1 MFTERE
7 VIMKIVVLDRQSL
20 GDDTPLEVLKQ
31 FGDVVIYDKSSGEE
45 ALERSKD
52 ADVIIIN
59 KVRITRELLESSNEL
74 KLVCVFATGYDNI
87 DVLAAREL
95 GIGVCNVP
103 AYSTNSVVLFTVAT
117 VLALTS
123 RLLEYNNFVR
133 SGEYSESGVP
143 NKLSPVYHDLSGKT
157 WGIIGYGN
165 IGRAVGCVA
174 EAFGAKVLVNK
185 RTPVDGVEIVD
196 IEKLCRES
204 DIITI
209 HCPLNDQSR
218 GIIDKDKVALMK
230 SSVVLV
236 NEARGAVLDEE
247 AVAAAVIEGRIGC
260 FGCDVYSKEPFDVSH
275 PYNRIKNLPNVILT
289 PHAAWGSYEA
299 RLRCINIIAE
309 NIQSFIDGKNLNRVD
324 K

>member
-1 MFTERE
+1 MSE
-7 VIMKIVVLDRQSL
+7 KIKISF
-20 GDDTPLEVLKQ
+20 DDIQKQ
-31 FGDVVIYDKSSGEE
+31 VANDEI
-45 ALERSKD
+45 AKD
-52 ADVIIIN
+52 ETKDF
-59 KVRITRELLESSNEL
+59 
-74 KLVCVFATGYDNI
+74 LVCPRCLAASPEEKHSIYTCKSCHYEWLPPINSLGYDNI

-174 EAFGAKVLVNK
+174 EAFGAKVIVNK

-196 IEKLCRES
+196 IERLCRES

-275 PYNRIKNLPNVILT
+275 PYNRIKDLPNVILT
-289 PHAAWGSYEA
+289 PHAA
-299 RLRCINIIAE
+299 LRRRKVSSANCRA
-309 NIQSFIDGKNLNRVD
+309 
-324 K
+324 